1 MKPIK
6 EYFTPQKREP
16 VYEWIETTISEAYLY
31 EEVQIEE
38 GSWGSFPYYLLSVVQ
53 GQHKVLLIS
62 TDYKVPKFLLV
73 GLDQKC
79 KVYRRTDI

>member
-6 EYFTPQKREP
+6 EYFTPEKKEP
-16 VYEWIETTISEAYLY
+16 VYEWITTTISEAYLY
-31 EEVQIEE
+31 EKVLIDE
-38 GSWGSFPYYLLSVVQ
+38 GAWGTFPYYLLSVVQ

-62 TDYKVPKFLLV
+62 TDCRNPKFLLV
-73 GLDQKC
+73 GLDEKC